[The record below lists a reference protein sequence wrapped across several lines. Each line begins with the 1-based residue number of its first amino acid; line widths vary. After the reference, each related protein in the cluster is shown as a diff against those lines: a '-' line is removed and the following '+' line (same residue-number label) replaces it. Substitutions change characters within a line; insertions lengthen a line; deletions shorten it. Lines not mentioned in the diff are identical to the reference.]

1 MKRRKFL
8 ENISLVTG
16 SAALAGA
23 TPIKIKEIKKTPD
36 TNSETNKERALNE
49 IRITAPS
56 VVGLNE
62 PFWLG
67 IKLMTEPFY
76 AEWLPIWQRGRVT
89 VNGPFNHSARGIR
102 YMDNVLPLW
111 EGEVNISGDDGYEGV
126 AKYSFKEGSGPYQ
139 SDKRPISRLE
149 GFRFTKP
156 GVKYIRVTDPISGYV
171 GISNPISVEKEEP
184 TERLFWGN
192 LHCHSIFGDGIR
204 LPEEIHSFAR
214 NESFLDIFAL
224 TDHTEALSDA
234 QWNYFREVCNTFNEP
249 GRFVTFNGGE
259 WTSPKYGHRNFIY
272 PGDEGP
278 IMRCTDPNQDTLQKL
293 FAAAREHKALLIAN
307 HTASGGHT
315 THWDNGHDPET
326 ERLIE
331 IYSIGGVNEIPK
343 GPGNTFDSRVKKGEV
358 IGSHAV
364 DGLKKG
370 FRLGFIGTGDDHDG
384 RPGDAIH
391 HLQEQPESYKD
402 LLGPGLMGV
411 WAKNLSRNSVFDA
424 LWNRRVFGTTNN
436 RTWLKF
442 SLNGHPMGSEIKV
455 TGKILFK
462 VEAASNLNIQRID
475 LVKEGKTI
483 QVLEPNQLIASWNP
497 EENFSSGSSW
507 YYVRLTLDEEHLA
520 WSSPIWVYS

>member
-8 ENISLVTG
+8 ENISLFTG

-23 TPIKIKEIKKTPD
+23 APLKIKEIKKAAD
-36 TNSETNKERALNE
+36 TDKERTLKE
-49 IRITAPS
+49 IRITTPS

-76 AEWLPIWQRGRVT
+76 AEWVPIWQRAGVT
-89 VNGPFNHSARGIR
+89 VNGPFNQSARGIR
-102 YMDNVLPLW
+102 YMDNILPTW
-111 EGEVNISGDDGYEGV
+111 ENEVNISGDDGYEGV
-126 AKYSFKEGSGPYQ
+126 AKYSFKEESGPYQ
-139 SDKRPISRLE
+139 SDRRPIRRLE
-149 GFRFTKP
+149 GFRFTQP
-156 GVKYIRVTDPISGYV
+156 GIKYIWVTDPITGKT
-171 GISNPISVEKEEP
+171 GISNAIFVEKGKP
-184 TERLFWGN
+184 KERLFWGN

-204 LPEEIHSFAR
+204 LPEDIHAFAR
-214 NESFLDIFAL
+214 DESFLDIFAL

-234 QWNYFREVCNTFNEP
+234 QWNYFKEVCNTYNEP

-259 WTSPKYGHRNFIY
+259 WTSPEFGHRNFIY

-278 IMRCTDPNQDTLQKL
+278 IMRCTDPNQDTLPKL
-293 FAAAREHKALLIAN
+293 FAAARENKALLIAN

-315 THWDNGHDPET
+315 THWENGHDPET

-343 GPGNTFDSRVKKGEV
+343 GPGNTFGSRVKKGEV

-364 DGLKKG
+364 DGLRKG

-391 HLQEQPESYKD
+391 HLQEQPEGYKE

-411 WAKNLSRNSVFDA
+411 WAEDLTRKSVFDA

-442 SLNGHPMGSEIKV
+442 SINDRPMGSEFKAENPLTAKV
-455 TGKILFK
+455 D
-462 VEAASNLNIQRID
+462 AASNLKILRID
-475 LVKEGKTI
+475 LIKEGKVV
-483 QVLEPNQLIASWNP
+483 QYSEPDHTQASWSSV
-497 EENFSSGSSW
+497 ENQPSDPTW
-507 YYVRLTLDEEHLA
+507 YYVRLTLEGEHLA
-520 WSSPIWVYS
+520 WSSPIWVDP

>member
-8 ENISLVTG
+8 ENISLFTG

-23 TPIKIKEIKKTPD
+23 TPVIRKETKKVPD
-36 TNSETNKERALNE
+36 TDKEKTLTE
-49 IRITAPS
+49 IRVTAPT

-67 IKLMTEPFY
+67 IKLMTKPFY
-76 AEWLPIWQRGRVT
+76 AEWVPIWQRKGVT
-89 VNGPFNHSARGIR
+89 VNGPFNQSARGIR
-102 YMDNVLPLW
+102 FMDNVMPSW
-111 EGEVNISGDDGYEGV
+111 ENEVQISGDDGFEGV
-126 AKYSFKEGSGPYQ
+126 SKYSLKDGSGPYHA
-139 SDKRPISRLE
+139 DRRPIRRLK

-156 GVKYIRVTDPISGYV
+156 GVKYIRVTDPISGKV
-171 GISNPISVEKEEP
+171 GTSNAIIVEKEKP
-184 TERLFWGN
+184 KERLFWGN

-204 LPEEIHSFAR
+204 LPEEIHTFAR
-214 NESFLDIFAL
+214 DESFLDIFAL

-249 GRFVTFNGGE
+249 GRYVAFNGGE
-259 WTSPKYGHRNFIY
+259 WTSPEYGHRNFIY

-278 IMRCTDPNQDTLQKL
+278 IIRCTDSNQDTLQKL
-293 FAAAREHKALLIAN
+293 YAIARNHKALIIAN

-364 DGLKKG
+364 DGLKQG

-391 HLQEQPESYKD
+391 HLQEQPEGYKE

-411 WAKNLSRNSVFDA
+411 WAEDLTRKSVFDA

-442 SLNGHPMGSEIKV
+442 SINDRPMGSEIK
-455 TGKILFK
+455 TGGELTVK
-462 VEAASNLNIQRID
+462 VDVASDLNIQRIE
-475 LVKEGKTI
+475 LIKEGEVV
-483 QVLEPNQLIASWNP
+483 QYSEPKNMQTSW
-497 EENFSSGSSW
+497 SSIETHPSSPTW
-507 YYVRLTLDEEHLA
+507 YYVRITLDGEHLA
-520 WSSPIWVYS
+520 WSSPIWIDS